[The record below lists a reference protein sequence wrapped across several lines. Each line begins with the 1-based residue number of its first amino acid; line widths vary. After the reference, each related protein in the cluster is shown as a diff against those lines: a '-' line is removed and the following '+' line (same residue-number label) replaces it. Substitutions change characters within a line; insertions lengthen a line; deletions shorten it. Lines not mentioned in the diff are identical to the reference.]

1 MDVITKFLSDYSHL
15 ISLINGLAFFV
26 LGLSVA
32 LESEGATR
40 PKLAGSHFALAAY
53 GFLAALANWQR
64 MFMLTQMAPTPS
76 ASPIVAQ
83 VARLLCLVLA
93 ALFLLR
99 FATQLIAG
107 DDGRLQWIRWGPVLA
122 CGAYV
127 VTVGSLLMGADV
139 QSGAWVQKAD
149 VYARYLLLLPGLM
162 LAALGLW
169 RESGRSR
176 KMGLLRITRDRVGA
190 SVGFGVKAIASGVV
204 AFPVFGYPQSLPPV
218 GVLAVSASRT
228 LTTIII
234 AYYVVRMLRAL
245 EMERDRRHAVA
256 LQERFVAQQ
265 EALAVQHR
273 MQSEIERW
281 ARQLEDVIDG
291 ISAAMSTATGLGEVL
306 DVSLSQVL
314 ELTGFSAG
322 DVRLTQAEHAGS
334 QISRQSGLS
343 SEAQECG
350 MCLWMEAK
358 ASPDGP
364 GQRESVVVRNL
375 LDEPDLACSPCLEA
389 GLNWLVSVPI
399 TCQGETLGMMN
410 LLGKDRDEPQAHE
423 LRVLSA
429 IGQQIGV
436 AIENSRLREQAQSVA
451 ALEERERLGRD
462 LHDGVAQV
470 LGYLHLKSHRAA
482 ELVSAGKVVAAQE
495 ELGDMQAAARDAL
508 TDVRSSIL
516 TLRTTIA
523 PDGGVIPALV
533 EYVRRYNRQSGIKT
547 ELVVSDDTVEFS
559 PLVEIQLLCIV
570 QEALTNARKH
580 ARATEA
586 HVRLGIAGAQAVVS
600 IEDNGQGLDV
610 TSVSP
615 EGHYG
620 LHTMRERA
628 ESVGGDLRILSEI
641 GRGTKVVIR
650 LPVMGQTGLAR

>member
-1 MDVITKFLSDYSHL
+1 MDVISKFLSDYSHF

-32 LESEGATR
+32 LESEGAGR
-40 PKLAGSHFALAAY
+40 PKLAGPHFALSGY
-53 GFLAALANWQR
+53 GFLAALFHWQR
-64 MFMLTQMAPTPS
+64 MFMLTRVEPTPS
-76 ASPIVAQ
+76 ASPMAAQ
-83 VARLLCLVLA
+83 VAGLLCLVLA

-107 DDGRLQWIRWGPVLA
+107 DDGRLQWVRWGPVYA

-127 VTVGSLLMGADV
+127 VAVGSLLVRADV
-139 QSGAWVQKAD
+139 LSGAWVQRAD
-149 VYARYLLLLPGLM
+149 VLARYLLLLPGLA
-162 LAALGLW
+162 LTALGLW
-169 RESGRSR
+169 RESGHSR
-176 KMGLLRITRDRVGA
+176 KAGLLRITRDRVGA
-190 SVGFGVKAIASGVV
+190 SLGFGAKAIASGVV
-204 AFPVFGYPQSLPPV
+204 AFPVFGYPQALAPA
-218 GVLAVSASRT
+218 GVLAISASRT
-228 LTTIII
+228 LTTIVI
-234 AYYVVRMLRAL
+234 AYCVVRMLRGL
-245 EMERDRRHAVA
+245 EAERNRQYAVA
-256 LQERFVAQQ
+256 VQERFAAQQ
-265 EALAVQHR
+265 EALAVQHQ
-273 MQSEIERW
+273 MQSEVERW

-358 ASPDGP
+358 ASQDGP

-410 LLGKDRDEPQAHE
+410 LLGKDRNEPQAHE

-436 AIENSRLREQAQSVA
+436 AIENARLREQAQSVA

-470 LGYLHLKSHRAA
+470 LGYLHLQSHKAA
-482 ELVSAGKVVAAQE
+482 DLVSAGEVGAAQE
-495 ELGDMQAAARDAL
+495 ELGEMHAAARDAL

-523 PDGGVIPALV
+523 PDGGVIPALA

-547 ELVVSDDTVEFS
+547 ELVVGDDSVEFS

-586 HVRLGIAGAQAVVS
+586 YIKLETAGDHAVIS
-600 IEDNGQGLDV
+600 IEDNGQGLDMK
-610 TSVSP
+610 SVSSD
-615 EGHYG
+615 GHYG

-628 ESVGGDLRILSEI
+628 QGVGGDLQILSQI
-641 GRGTKVVIR
+641 GHGTKVVVR
-650 LPVMGQTGLAR
+650 LPIMGRTR